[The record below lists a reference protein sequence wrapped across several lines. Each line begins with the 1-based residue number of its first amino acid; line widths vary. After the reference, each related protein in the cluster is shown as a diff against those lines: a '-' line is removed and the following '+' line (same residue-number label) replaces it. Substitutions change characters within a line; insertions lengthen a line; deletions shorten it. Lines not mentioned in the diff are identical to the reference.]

1 MVPAPVVTAQFAHS
15 VQVRNYIIVAY
26 PGAAMIFFRDPD
38 DDFHHIRKA
47 AATPPTLSE
56 RMIDLCRHDE
66 LPWVGIEERDD
77 RRLDFLFLDDVAMTD
92 QHLGQINI
100 PVSGRPSPS

>member
-1 MVPAPVVTAQFAHS
+1 
-15 VQVRNYIIVAY
+15 
-26 PGAAMIFFRDPD
+26 
-38 DDFHHIRKA
+38 
-47 AATPPTLSE
+47 
-56 RMIDLCRHDE
+56 MIDFRRHDE
-66 LPWVGIEERDD
+66 LPGIGIEERDD